1 MRNSPKHII
10 KCWEYKEVLS
20 QGEEGQPF
28 WGWLNCCAIS
38 FSRDS
43 YTGVSGLQ
51 WEYLWSSAKTL
62 SGPGWVRNHTHTHT
76 NTKLCMHI
84 HGRVP
89 PSNKWMINRYMFTDM
104 DLLSSQSSCSY
115 QTNWGGCRFLW
126 LVITEVTSASLK
138 LTSVL
143 HPKEKWFRNKSQ
155 TVTSGAELNRLK
167 HFWQDLNLSVCTRL
181 LSTLTELSQRIK

>member
-1 MRNSPKHII
+1 MRTSPKHII

-43 YTGVSGLQ
+43 YTGFSGLQ

-62 SGPGWVRNHTHTHT
+62 SGPGWVRNHTHTQT
-76 NTKLCMHI
+76 LSYVCTFMEEYLLL
-84 HGRVP
+84 
-89 PSNKWMINRYMFTDM
+89 INEWSTDIC
-104 DLLSSQSSCSY
+104 LLTWIYCHHNISCSY

-167 HFWQDLNLSVCTRL
+167 HLWQDLNLSVCTRL